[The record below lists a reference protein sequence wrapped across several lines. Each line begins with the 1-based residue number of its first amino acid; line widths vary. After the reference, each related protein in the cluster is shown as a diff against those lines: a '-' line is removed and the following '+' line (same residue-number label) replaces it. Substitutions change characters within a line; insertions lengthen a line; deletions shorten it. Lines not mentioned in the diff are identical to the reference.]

1 MHQLKH
7 LPSIGVPLVLASAT
21 VTPSTLAGIE
31 QNLLIQQTYVI
42 REPIRNP
49 RIHYGVQRIPSSCDD
64 HYAYTMDYIRT
75 RQQSAPLLR
84 VIVYCMTKV
93 DVQGFRHRFR
103 KQVSI
108 YTSDLDESSRT
119 RELDDFHGGRKSI
132 LVGTSAI
139 GAGYDFSDISLVI
152 FLHGAWSF
160 NDFIQGSGRMARNPN
175 SFGDCITL
183 VRPHG
188 FSLSIRDAYLRT
200 DTADV

>member
-1 MHQLKH
+1 
-7 LPSIGVPLVLASAT
+7 
-21 VTPSTLAGIE
+21 
-31 QNLLIQQTYVI
+31 
-42 REPIRNP
+42 
-49 RIHYGVQRIPSSCDD
+49 
-64 HYAYTMDYIRT
+64 
-75 RQQSAPLLR
+75 
-84 VIVYCMTKV
+84 MTKV
-93 DVQGFRHRFR
+93 DVQRFRHRFR

-108 YTSDLDESSRT
+108 YTSDLDASSRT

-152 FLHGAWSF
+152 FLYGAWSF

-200 DTADV
+200 DTADVQAMKDFIHTQGCRRQIINQIYDDVIMICQPSDVLCDYCRKARFDGKARSSLIWSTIKRNESMLQEALDHLSNRICLICFIEGEGK